1 MWTAKHAIG
10 KDCFLK
16 TNAKQKFPS
25 CKPWPS
31 WTICSARAMM
41 ACDIGKKSSKWL
53 NIEKSKCSQQNFFIK
68 PVKSK
73 WLFIGPRSRMLC
85 RAEGRTR
92 PRIHQS
98 KSRFVSSKCG
108 LRLRSIGVHTER
120 PSTATFFGTTPEPP
134 QISTKS
140 KTNSMVRWDALS
152 KWSSQWFSASSP
164 KARSMARDL
173 WSSLV

>member
-1 MWTAKHAIG
+1 MLVAP
-10 KDCFLK
+10 LV
-16 TNAKQKFPS
+16 S
-25 CKPWPS
+25 
-31 WTICSARAMM
+31 
-41 ACDIGKKSSKWL
+41 DIEERSSKAL
-53 NIEKSKCSQQNFFIK
+53 NQKANSFRCGLPNMQLVRIASSKPMLSRNFQAASHDHLGQSALLEQWWPVISERNPVNNWISKVKCFQQNFFIK

-120 PSTATFFGTTPEPP
+120 PSTATFFGTTPEHR
-134 QISTKS
+134 KS
-140 KTNSMVRWDALS
+140 QRNQRRT
-152 KWSSQWFSASSP
+152 QWCAEM
-164 KARSMARDL
+164 R
-173 WSSLV
+173 